1 MKFIFNQISR
11 YIVFLL
17 LKRAQNNYLQVT
29 LVHSNKIFYFGHK
42 NQNPVAKLSVY
53 DESLFKDLLLNPGI
67 GLAEGYMHF
76 KWDTDNLFQVLD
88 FFANNPSI
96 AINNYG
102 IVFFNHILRLLK
114 NISKKIK
121 LFLQSDERKDIRK
134 HYDLSNDMFS
144 LFLDST
150 MTYSCAIYNEN
161 DSLYKAQ
168 KNKYDLIINKLD
180 ITKNEKVLYIGFG
193 WGGLCSEI
201 SNQTGCDVD
210 GVTLS
215 EAQYEYAKTNNSG
228 QNILFEMKDFRK
240 INKTYDKIS
249 SIEMLEALDYTK
261 IGQFFEKIEEILNPG
276 GKLFVQVITI
286 PENRFNSYKNS
297 EDFIQKYIFPGGMVH
312 PLNRLL
318 DLAEKKS
325 TIKVIEI
332 NDISTNYVNTL
343 NDWKV
348 NFNKNINRINQ
359 LGFDDV
365 FIRKWNYYFD
375 YCAAGF
381 KNNLIG
387 NSQIL
392 FSKPLK

>member
-1 MKFIFNQISR
+1 MNSIFNQISR
-11 YIVFLL
+11 HIVFLL
-17 LKRAQNNYLQVT
+17 LKRARNNCLQIT
-29 LVHSNKIFYFGHK
+29 LINSNKLFYFGMRNH
-42 NQNPVAKLSVY
+42 NPVAKISIY
-53 DESLFKDLLLNPGI
+53 DESFFKDILFNPGI

-96 AINNYG
+96 SINNYG
-102 IVFFNHILRLLK
+102 IVIFNNIFKLFK
-114 NISKKIK
+114 NIVKKIK

-161 DSLYKAQ
+161 DTLYTAQ

-180 ITKNEKVLYIGFG
+180 ISKNEKVLDIGFG
-193 WGGLCSEI
+193 WGGLCAEI
-201 SNQTGCDVD
+201 SNQTGSSVD
-210 GVTLS
+210 GVSLS
-215 EAQYEYAKTNNSG
+215 EAQYEYALKNNSG
-228 QNILFEMKDFRK
+228 QNIFFELKDFRK
-240 INKTYDKIS
+240 INKTYDKIT

-261 IGQFFEKIEEILNPG
+261 IGQFFEKIEEILKPG

-286 PENRFNSYKNS
+286 PEKRFDSYKNN
-297 EDFIQKYIFPGGMVH
+297 EDFIQKHIFPGGMVH
-312 PLNRLL
+312 PLNRILE
-318 DLAEKKS
+318 LAKKKS

-343 NDWKV
+343 HDWKI
-348 NFNKNINRINQ
+348 NFNENINKINQ
-359 LGFDDV
+359 LGFDEIFV
-365 FIRKWNYYFD
+365 RKWNYYFD